1 MRFGFSNALGVTTS
15 PTELIMSRTL
25 ILIAAASLV
34 VIRLALSAHAQQ
46 LPNATP
52 SMVEMTEQP
61 TPAPAG
67 FNNRTNG
74 FTEQAQFDRD
84 RKAFEEV
91 ETILPETK
99 DDNAAT
105 AGLRKRRSSA
115 NPPSSSENS
124 EAGGGLGPVY
134 NATSCVS
141 CHQNP
146 ITGSSSQVS
155 EIRAGRRDPN
165 TGNFIEP
172 PGGSLIHQRAIRAEI
187 QEHVRPG
194 DNVRTL
200 RMSANTLGNGFVEV
214 IQDQTIIDI
223 CNAQPRDMQ
232 GLPIVVPV
240 AVAVETVADG
250 EPDEFKFVLRI
261 GRFGWKAQ
269 EASLLNFSANAYLN
283 EMGITSP
290 LQPNENK
297 SNGRDVSQ
305 FDEVADPEDEAQPK
319 PNLSTSKPTKP
330 DDFLHPFGED
340 VEAFA
345 RFMRSTKV
353 PPRDFALTE
362 LDIFKD
368 VVKAG
373 EKIFSD
379 IKCAICHTP
388 QYITPLAGTPIRPIW
403 RQNNSIPGIDFGRDD
418 KQGVVPEALGNK
430 ILRPFS
436 DFMLHDIGTGDGIVQ
451 TQDAQRPARN
461 AQKFLQQAQQAPEI
475 QRLQQAPAE
484 ADRCVVHMVQDL
496 SAQPTSTTA
505 ENLEGIK
512 ASGARVLDGR
522 TANMIRTAPLWGL
535 RVRPQ
540 LLHDGSALTT
550 EEAILRHS
558 VQAKDA
564 KEAFERLSR
573 EDKQRLLIFLK
584 SL

>member
-1 MRFGFSNALGVTTS
+1 
-15 PTELIMSRTL
+15 MSRAL
-25 ILIAAASLV
+25 ILIAAPSLV
-34 VIRLALSAHAQQ
+34 VISLALSADAQQ
-46 LPNATP
+46 LPDVTP
-52 SMVEMTEQP
+52 GMVEMTEPP

-74 FTEQAQFDRD
+74 FAEQAQFDRD
-84 RKAFEEV
+84 REAFEEV
-91 ETILPETK
+91 EK
-99 DDNAAT
+99 
-105 AGLRKRRSSA
+105 AGD
-115 NPPSSSENS
+115 
-124 EAGGGLGPVY
+124 GLGPVY

-155 EIRAGRRDPN
+155 EIRAGHRDPT

-187 QEHVRPG
+187 QEHVRPE

-200 RMSANTLGNGFVEV
+200 RMSTNTLGNGFVEV
-214 IQDQTIIDI
+214 IQDRTIIDI
-223 CNAQPRDMQ
+223 CDAQPREMQ
-232 GLPIVVPV
+232 GLPIIVPV
-240 AVAVETVADG
+240 AVAVKTVADG
-250 EPDEFKFVLRI
+250 EPDEFEFVLRI

-290 LQPNENK
+290 LQPNENR

-319 PNLSTSKPTKP
+319 PNLSTPKPTKP

-362 LDIFKD
+362 LDIVKD

-379 IKCAICHTP
+379 IKCAVCHTP
-388 QYITPLAGTPIRPIW
+388 QYITPPAGTPVRPIW
-403 RQNNSIPGIDFGRDD
+403 RRNNSVPGIDFGRDD
-418 KQGVVPEALGNK
+418 KKGVVPEALGNK

-436 DFMLHDIGTGDGIVQ
+436 DFILHDIGTGDGIVQ
-451 TQDAQRPARN
+451 TQQAQRPARG
-461 AQKFLQQAQQAPEI
+461 AQQLLQQAQQAPEI

-484 ADRCVVHMVQDL
+484 TGRCVTHIVQDL

-512 ASGARVLDGR
+512 ASGARVLDQR

-540 LLHDGSALTT
+540 LLHDGSALTI

-558 VQAKDA
+558 VQAKGA
-564 KEAFERLSR
+564 KEAFERMSR

>member
-1 MRFGFSNALGVTTS
+1 
-15 PTELIMSRTL
+15 MSRTL
-25 ILIAAASLV
+25 ILIAAPSLV
-34 VIRLALSAHAQQ
+34 VTSLALSAAQQ
-46 LPNATP
+46 LPNVTP
-52 SMVEMTEQP
+52 GMVEMTEPP
-61 TPAPAG
+61 TPAAAG

-74 FTEQAQFDRD
+74 FAEQAQFDRD

-91 ETILPETK
+91 ETILPE
-99 DDNAAT
+99 
-105 AGLRKRRSSA
+105 RRSSED
-115 NPPSSSENS
+115 PPSISENS

-155 EIRAGRRDPN
+155 EIRAGHRDPN

-187 QEHVRPG
+187 QEHVRPE

-200 RMSANTLGNGFVEV
+200 RMSTNTLGNGFVEV
-214 IQDQTIIDI
+214 IQDRTIIDI
-223 CNAQPRDMQ
+223 CDAQPRDMQ
-232 GLPIVVPV
+232 GLPIIVPV
-240 AVAVETVADG
+240 AVAVKTVADG
-250 EPDEFKFVLRI
+250 EPDEFEFVLRI

-290 LQPNENK
+290 LQPNENR

-319 PNLSTSKPTKP
+319 PNLSTPKPTKP

-362 LDIFKD
+362 LDPLKD

-373 EKIFSD
+373 EKIFTD
-379 IKCAICHTP
+379 IKCAVCHTP
-388 QYITPLAGTPIRPIW
+388 QYITPPAGTPIRPIW
-403 RQNNSIPGIDFGRDD
+403 RRNNSVPGIDFGSDD
-418 KQGVVPEALGNK
+418 KKGVVPEALGNK
-430 ILRPFS
+430 ILQPFS

-451 TQDAQRPARN
+451 TQQAQRPARG
-461 AQKFLQQAQQAPEI
+461 AQKFLQQQAPEI
-475 QRLQQAPAE
+475 QRLQQSPAE
-484 ADRCVVHMVQDL
+484 AGRCVMHIVQDL

-505 ENLEGIK
+505 ENVERIK
-512 ASGARVLDGR
+512 ASGARVLDQR

-540 LLHDGSALTT
+540 LLHDGSALTI

-573 EDKQRLLIFLK
+573 EDKQKLLIFLR

>member
-1 MRFGFSNALGVTTS
+1 
-15 PTELIMSRTL
+15 
-25 ILIAAASLV
+25 
-34 VIRLALSAHAQQ
+34 
-46 LPNATP
+46 
-52 SMVEMTEQP
+52 
-61 TPAPAG
+61 
-67 FNNRTNG
+67 
-74 FTEQAQFDRD
+74 
-84 RKAFEEV
+84 
-91 ETILPETK
+91 
-99 DDNAAT
+99 
-105 AGLRKRRSSA
+105 
-115 NPPSSSENS
+115 
-124 EAGGGLGPVY
+124 
-134 NATSCVS
+134 
-141 CHQNP
+141 
-146 ITGSSSQVS
+146 
-155 EIRAGRRDPN
+155 
-165 TGNFIEP
+165 
-172 PGGSLIHQRAIRAEI
+172 
-187 QEHVRPG
+187 
-194 DNVRTL
+194 
-200 RMSANTLGNGFVEV
+200 
-214 IQDQTIIDI
+214 
-223 CNAQPRDMQ
+223 
-232 GLPIVVPV
+232 LPIIVPV

-297 SNGRDVSQ
+297 SSGRDVSQ

-403 RQNNSIPGIDFGRDD
+403 RQNNSIPGIDFGSDD

>member
-1 MRFGFSNALGVTTS
+1 
-15 PTELIMSRTL
+15 
-25 ILIAAASLV
+25 
-34 VIRLALSAHAQQ
+34 
-46 LPNATP
+46 
-52 SMVEMTEQP
+52 MT
-61 TPAPAG
+61 
-67 FNNRTNG
+67 
-74 FTEQAQFDRD
+74 
-84 RKAFEEV
+84 
-91 ETILPETK
+91 
-99 DDNAAT
+99 NAAT
-105 AGLRKRRSSA
+105 ARLRKRRSSE
-115 NPPSSSENS
+115 NPPSISENS

-134 NATSCVS
+134 DATSCVS

-155 EIRAGRRDPN
+155 EIRAGHRDPN

-187 QEHVRPG
+187 QEHVRPE

-200 RMSANTLGNGFVEV
+200 RMSTNTLGNGFVEV
-214 IQDQTIIDI
+214 IQDRTIIDI
-223 CNAQPRDMQ
+223 CDAQPRDMQ
-232 GLPIVVPV
+232 GLPIIVPV
-240 AVAVETVADG
+240 AVAVKTVADG
-250 EPDEFKFVLRI
+250 EPDEFEFVLRI

-290 LQPNENK
+290 LQPNENR

-319 PNLSTSKPTKP
+319 PNLSTPKPTKL
-330 DDFLHPFGED
+330 DDFSHPFGED

-373 EKIFSD
+373 EKIFGN
-379 IKCAICHTP
+379 IKCAVCHTP
-388 QYITPLAGTPIRPIW
+388 QYITPPAGTPIRPIW
-403 RQNNSIPGIDFGRDD
+403 RRNNSIPGIDFSSDD
-418 KQGVVPEALGNK
+418 KKGVVPEALGNK

-451 TQDAQRPARN
+451 TQDAQRPARG
-461 AQKFLQQAQQAPEI
+461 AEQYLQQAQQAPET
-475 QRLQQAPAE
+475 QWLQQAPAE

>member
-1 MRFGFSNALGVTTS
+1 
-15 PTELIMSRTL
+15 
-25 ILIAAASLV
+25 
-34 VIRLALSAHAQQ
+34 
-46 LPNATP
+46 
-52 SMVEMTEQP
+52 MVEMTEPP

-115 NPPSSSENS
+115 NPPRSSENS

-134 NATSCVS
+134 NATSCVG

-187 QEHVRPG
+187 QEHVRPE

-232 GLPIVVPV
+232 GLPIIVPV

-283 EMGITSP
+283 EMGMTSP

-297 SNGRDVSQ
+297 VEWTGR
-305 FDEVADPEDEAQPK
+305 
-319 PNLSTSKPTKP
+319 L
-330 DDFLHPFGED
+330 
-340 VEAFA
+340 
-345 RFMRSTKV
+345 
-353 PPRDFALTE
+353 
-362 LDIFKD
+362 
-368 VVKAG
+368 
-373 EKIFSD
+373 
-379 IKCAICHTP
+379 
-388 QYITPLAGTPIRPIW
+388 PIR
-403 RQNNSIPGIDFGRDD
+403 RGCR
-418 KQGVVPEALGNK
+418 
-430 ILRPFS
+430 
-436 DFMLHDIGTGDGIVQ
+436 
-451 TQDAQRPARN
+451 
-461 AQKFLQQAQQAPEI
+461 
-475 QRLQQAPAE
+475 
-484 ADRCVVHMVQDL
+484 
-496 SAQPTSTTA
+496 
-505 ENLEGIK
+505 
-512 ASGARVLDGR
+512 
-522 TANMIRTAPLWGL
+522 
-535 RVRPQ
+535 
-540 LLHDGSALTT
+540 
-550 EEAILRHS
+550 
-558 VQAKDA
+558 
-564 KEAFERLSR
+564 SR
-573 EDKQRLLIFLK
+573 R
-584 SL
+584 